1 MSAKVADSNLVNLS
15 GDLMQKKKVDLHLN
29 ANLSKVFG
37 HESHSVTGHV
47 EDNTSCEVG
56 EEVVEGNP
64 AEIGEEALPEEEVG
78 LGIPLVEKLG
88 ELLKLVLLM
97 LMRRIPREKPVKKL
111 QK

>member
-97 LMRRIPREKPVKKL
+97 LIVLYFLGPICPFFP
-111 QK
+111 

>member
-1 MSAKVADSNLVNLS
+1 MSAKDADSNLDNLS
-15 GDLMQKKKVDLHLN
+15 GDLMQKKKVNLHLN
-29 ANLSKVFG
+29 INLNKGFG
-37 HESHSVTGHV
+37 HENHSVTGHV

-64 AEIGEEALPEEEVG
+64 AEIGEEALPEEVG